1 MKMSKK
7 KYGII
12 LGWAVFIM
20 SLFTA
25 LHFIRKER
33 QITIEL
39 GIFAGSNWDVAN
51 ANSYVII
58 DKAIERFEREH
69 KNVKI
74 HYSSGILKRDY
85 SEWLSQKLLLG
96 KMPDVFMILS
106 DDFNRFASLGVLKD
120 LDKLIE
126 KDPSFDREKFFTT
139 TLLTG
144 QYNGTQFALPYET
157 VPTLM
162 FVNKT
167 LLQKEGIEVPD
178 SDWTWDDFLDIS
190 QKVTKDTDGDGHLD
204 QFGMYNYDWLDAAYT
219 NGAVLFENGDNKISL
234 VNEKVTQ
241 AVKFVKQLYDL
252 NQGRKVTQEDFDS
265 GKVAFMPLTFA
276 DYRTYKT
283 YPYKIKKYLNFQWDC
298 ITLPAGP
305 NGENISEVNTLLM
318 GINSKTKHEKL
329 AWEFLKLLTY
339 DEEIQMDIFRYSQGA
354 SVLKNVTGS
363 KEAEVILQEYMEE
376 SERVIDNELL
386 SRVIEQGMVAPQFLR
401 YREAVSLATS
411 EIQVIIEND
420 KNIDS
425 SLKILQNKINEYLK
439 Q

>member
-1 MKMSKK
+1 MNKK
-7 KYGII
+7 KCRIIVACIVII
-12 LGWAVFIM
+12 LSLSITLYIM
-20 SLFTA
+20 
-25 LHFIRKER
+25 RRER

-39 GIFAGSNWDVAN
+39 GIFVGSNWDVAN

-58 DKAIERFEREH
+58 DKAIERFEQEH
-69 KNVKI
+69 KKVKI
-74 HYSSGILKRDY
+74 HYYSGILKRDY
-85 SEWLSQKLLLG
+85 SEWLSGQLLLG
-96 KMPDVFMILS
+96 KMPDVLMILS
-106 DDFNRFASLGVLKD
+106 NDFNRLASLGVLKNLEQLMERD
-120 LDKLIE
+120 T
-126 KDPSFDREKFFTT
+126 SFDRQEYFTT

-144 QYNGTQFALPYET
+144 QYKGIQYALPYET

-178 SDWTWDDFLDIS
+178 SDWTWDDLYEIS
-190 QKVTKDTDGDGHLD
+190 KNITKDTDGDGHLD
-204 QFGMYNYDWLDAAYT
+204 QFGTYNYDWLDAAYT
-219 NGAVLFENGDNKISL
+219 NGMVLFEEGDKKINL
-234 VNEKVTQ
+234 TNEKVTQ
-241 AVKFVKQLYDL
+241 SVKFTKQLYDL

-283 YPYKIKKYLNFQWDC
+283 YPYKIKKYFNFQWDC

-318 GINSKTKHEKL
+318 GISNKTKHERL

-363 KEAEVILQEYMEE
+363 MEAEVILQEYMEE
-376 SERVIDNELL
+376 SEKVIDNELL
-386 SRVIEQGMVAPQFLR
+386 SRVIEQGMVAPQFLK
-401 YREAVSLATS
+401 YKEAVSLATS
-411 EIQVIIEND
+411 EIQGIIEND

-425 SLKILQNKINEYLK
+425 SLKILQNKINQYLK

>member
-1 MKMSKK
+1 MNKR
-7 KYGII
+7 KYRLIMVFAGIFFGI
-12 LGWAVFIM
+12 FI
-20 SLFTA
+20 A
-25 LHFIRKER
+25 LYVINKDR

-58 DKAIERFEREH
+58 DKAIERFEKEH

-74 HYSSGILKRDY
+74 HYYSGVLKKDY
-85 SEWLSQKLLLG
+85 SEWLSRKLLMG
-96 KMPDVFMILS
+96 KMPDVFMVLS
-106 DDFNRFASLGVLKD
+106 DDFNHFASLGVLKD
-120 LDKLIE
+120 LGKLME
-126 KDPSFDREKFFTT
+126 YDASFNKNDYFTT

-144 QYNGTQFALPYET
+144 QYKEIQYALPYET

-167 LLQKEGIEVPD
+167 LLQKEGIAVPD
-178 SDWTWDDFLDIS
+178 SDWTWNDLYEICR
-190 QKVTKDTDGDGHLD
+190 KVTKDTDGDGHLD
-204 QFGMYNYDWLDAAYT
+204 QFGTYNYDWLDAVYT
-219 NGAVLFENGDNKISL
+219 NGMVLFEENDSKINL
-234 VNEKVTQ
+234 ANEKVTQ
-241 AVKFVKQLYDL
+241 AVKFMKQLYDL
-252 NQGRKVTQEDFDS
+252 NQGKKVTQEDFDS
-265 GKVAFMPLTFA
+265 GRVAFMPLSFA

-298 ITLPAGP
+298 ITLPAGE
-305 NGENISEVNTLLM
+305 NGKNISEVNTLLM
-318 GINSKTKHEKL
+318 GINNKTKHEKL

-354 SVLKNVTGS
+354 SVLKKVTGS

-376 SERVIDNELL
+376 SEKVIDHELL
-386 SRVIEQGMVAPQFLR
+386 SRVIEQGMAAPQLLK
-401 YREAVSLATS
+401 YNEAVSLANS
-411 EIQVIIEND
+411 EIQAIIEND

-425 SLKILQNKINEYLK
+425 SLKILQNKINQYLN